1 MTCMTINMTIR
12 DLDETAY
19 RKLKT
24 RAVEENK
31 NLGKAASEAF
41 EMWTSQ
47 PKKKTGKA
55 ILELMEHPNDWGIK
69 TNVAKEADEYIYR

>member
-1 MTCMTINMTIR
+1 MTSMTINMTIR
-12 DLDETAY
+12 DLDEDAY

-41 EMWTSQ
+41 VMWAAQ

-55 ILELMEHPNDWGIK
+55 FLEVLENPPDWGFR
-69 TNVAKEADEYIYR
+69 TNLSKEVDEYVYR